1 MSPAS
6 GNLLNP
12 LSLSPTDPSSS
23 SQSAGPS
30 RMTTQS
36 SKPPRFYLPSPSN
49 SSPHTPVYP
58 LSRVVS
64 RAHSDTNAAAGS
76 STSTSTSTSTSKDAL
91 YSRRSRS
98 RASIN
103 NLRSTLEL
111 YQIDHGVT
119 SPDLSNLAGTST
131 DTDTTQ
137 GHPHEQSQQQE
148 VFNNDDGSP
157 SSLSPS
163 SLIGNSKMDAL
174 VEIHRVLYR
183 GKEDLQVKR
192 IELTLREEVDQVKRV
207 VDRWFESD
215 CVYDQPL
222 VHLTSRETMLMHFAL
237 LHAFGTV
244 YLPSIR
250 PSALIIHLKEVISL
264 LRISLLPIEE
274 HGKSPGAEGK
284 KKESDMI
291 EWPKSPGEEEH
302 LLGLG
307 LGMSAA
313 DEHLLTTRKPSL
325 HSSRDHTALSDGS
338 KTYDGWWKL
347 WDVTADCKEIG
358 EMECYDGHYLAMIEH
373 VIRLSLF
380 PTYRNSTKTAPST
393 SHPSAYFH
401 PKTPNPHFKHPPS
414 SPQKYTGKSQSPI
427 LGIGIPAVP
436 VPSFAKKIYM
446 CFYRDFVE
454 CWLDWD
460 LRVNTMIQFNEVGKA
475 THVRDVIDIRDLVES
490 FVPLAKKLH
499 LITTIIGF
507 ITSLIGGILLT
518 SLASNNQA
526 VKVVQRGKIIS
537 VSEPIEGMEKCS
549 DTNKDA
555 VDEMVSRSE
564 KDRGDTT
571 PSGSEEK
578 SPLNSTKSSSS
589 APMRVKSPIMDPQA
603 RSRKMSAPTPM
614 SGTHNILGLEGV
626 SPPISVKEGKS

>member
-1 MSPAS
+1 MPPAS
-6 GNLLNP
+6 SNLLNT

-36 SKPPRFYLPSPSN
+36 DKPPRFYLPSPSN
-49 SSPHTPVYP
+49 SSPHTPVHP

-64 RAHSDTNAAAGS
+64 RAQSDTNAVAGS

-98 RASIN
+98 RASIS
-103 NLRSTLEL
+103 NLRSALEL

-119 SPDLSNLAGTST
+119 SPDPSNIAGTST
-131 DTDTTQ
+131 DTDTTR
-137 GHPHEQSQQQE
+137 GHPHEHQQHQA
-148 VFNNDDGSP
+148 VFSHEDDSP

-222 VHLTSRETMLMHFAL
+222 VHLTSRESMLMHFAL

-291 EWPKSPGEEEH
+291 ELPKSPGEEEH

-307 LGMSAA
+307 LGMSEAG
-313 DEHLLTTRKPSL
+313 DHLLTTRKPSL
-325 HSSRDHTALSDGS
+325 HSSRDHTLLSDGS

-347 WDVTADCKEIG
+347 WNVTADCKEIG

-373 VIRLSLF
+373 VIRLSIF

-401 PKTPNPHFKHPPS
+401 PKTPNPHLKHPPHS
-414 SPQKYTGKSQSPI
+414 
-427 LGIGIPAVP
+427 IPAVP
-436 VPSFAKKIYM
+436 VPSFAKQIYT
-446 CFYRDFVE
+446 CIYRDFVE

-490 FVPLAKKLH
+490 FVPFAKRLH
-499 LITTIIGF
+499 LITTITGF
-507 ITSLIGGILLT
+507 ISSLIGGIFLT

-526 VKVVQRGKIIS
+526 VKVIQRGKIIN
-537 VSEPIEGMEKCS
+537 VSEPIGGVEKCS
-549 DTNKDA
+549 NVNQDA
-555 VDEMVSRSE
+555 VDEIVSRSE
-564 KDRGDTT
+564 KERGGTT

-578 SPLNSTKSSSS
+578 SPLNSTKPSSS
-589 APMRVKSPIMDPQA
+589 APMRIRSPIMDPQA
-603 RSRKMSAPTPM
+603 RSGKLSAPTPM
-614 SGTHNILGLEGV
+614 TGTHNILGLEGV
-626 SPPISVKEGKS
+626 SPPITVKEGKSQSSAVTSVDQDST

>member
-36 SKPPRFYLPSPSN
+36 NKPPRFYLPSPSN

-64 RAHSDTNAAAGS
+64 RAQSDTNAAAGS
-76 STSTSTSTSTSKDAL
+76 SASTSTSTSTSKDAL

-98 RASIN
+98 RASIS
-103 NLRSTLEL
+103 NLRSALEL

-119 SPDLSNLAGTST
+119 SPDPSNFVGRST

-137 GHPHEQSQQQE
+137 GHPHGQSLQQK

-192 IELTLREEVDQVKRV
+192 IELTLGEEVDQVKRV

-222 VHLTSRETMLMHFAL
+222 VHLTSRESMLTHFAL

-244 YLPSIR
+244 YLPSMR

-264 LRISLLPIEE
+264 LRISLLAIEE
-274 HGKSPGAEGK
+274 HVKSAEAEGK
-284 KKESDMI
+284 KKESDMT
-291 EWPKSPGEEEH
+291 ELPKSPGEEEH

-307 LGMSAA
+307 LGMSEA
-313 DEHLLTTRKPSL
+313 DDHPLTTRKSSP
-325 HSSRDHTALSDGS
+325 HPSRDHIALSDGS

-358 EMECYDGHYLAMIEH
+358 EMDCYDGHYLAMIEH

-401 PKTPNPHFKHPPS
+401 PKTPNPHFKHPPES
-414 SPQKYTGKSQSPI
+414 
-427 LGIGIPAVP
+427 IPAVP
-436 VPSFAKKIYM
+436 VSSFAQKIYI

-490 FVPLAKKLH
+490 FVPFAKRLH
-499 LITTIIGF
+499 LITTITGL

-537 VSEPIEGMEKCS
+537 VSEPIGGMKKCNN
-549 DTNKDA
+549 TNQDA
-555 VDEMVSRSE
+555 VDEIVSKSE
-564 KDRGDTT
+564 KDRGGTT

-589 APMRVKSPIMDPQA
+589 APMRIKSPIMDPQA
-603 RSRKMSAPTPM
+603 RLRKMSAPTPM
-614 SGTHNILGLEGV
+614 TGTHNILGLEGV
-626 SPPISVKEGKS
+626 SLPISVKEGKSQSSAVTSVDEDST